1 MASSAISLHGPIG
14 GQDNRNV
21 LINGDFNLWQRG
33 VTVDWATNTI
43 AGTAGGDYGY
53 NKFVADRWRIY
64 LDSKSSG
71 VTAPSM
77 TISRNLFD
85 LGLPSGADNA
95 SKWYLNVFVG
105 PTAPTGGAHEGHNN
119 VGGFT
124 QSGAGAG
131 YSADGSFA
139 ALIQDIEDVRT
150 LENKTCTVSFWA
162 KSDIS
167 NQRVAPV
174 LKQVFAASSGS
185 TIEGWLISG
194 STGGL
199 GHTLDNT
206 WRKYQTSFN
215 VPSIEGQPQVGASG
229 DHALQLRLMLHA
241 NSGKAGTG
249 VKFELGGPA
258 QAGKTGNIS
267 FAQVQLEQGSKVTEF
282 DKKSPAQEIM
292 ECNRFYQKTYNP
304 DVAPGTDNSAIED
317 LKWAGMNSL
326 NYPVINLDAISHYQ
340 FIPEMRTT
348 PSITLYDHA
357 GNANK
362 TSHGDSTSNINVGV
376 PFHIGHSGFNWGF
389 EQSTRPSTIG
399 IYYVHIVS
407 DAELS
412 VTTT

>member
-14 GQDNRNV
+14 VQDNRNV

-33 VTVDWATNTI
+33 VTIDIRASDTGYGKI
-43 AGTAGGDYGY
+43 GGTAGGDWGY
-53 NKFVADRWRIY
+53 SEFVADRWRIY
-64 LDSKSSG
+64 LDAKTSG
-71 VTAPSM
+71 VTAPAM

-95 SKWYLNVFVG
+95 SKWYLNIWVG
-105 PTAPTGGAHEGHNN
+105 QTAGEESSANPSTTAMHGM
-119 VGGFT
+119 GGFT
-124 QSGAGAG
+124 GAGHTM
-131 YSADGSFA
+131 DGSFA

-162 KSDIS
+162 KSDIP

-241 NSGKAGTG
+241 NSGKADSS
-249 VKFELGGPA
+249 L
-258 QAGKTGNIS
+258 S
-267 FAQVQLEQGSKVTEF
+267 QL
-282 DKKSPAQEIM
+282 
-292 ECNRFYQKTYNP
+292 
-304 DVAPGTDNSAIED
+304 
-317 LKWAGMNSL
+317 
-326 NYPVINLDAISHYQ
+326 
-340 FIPEMRTT
+340 
-348 PSITLYDHA
+348 
-357 GNANK
+357 
-362 TSHGDSTSNINVGV
+362 
-376 PFHIGHSGFNWGF
+376 
-389 EQSTRPSTIG
+389 
-399 IYYVHIVS
+399 
-407 DAELS
+407 
-412 VTTT
+412 